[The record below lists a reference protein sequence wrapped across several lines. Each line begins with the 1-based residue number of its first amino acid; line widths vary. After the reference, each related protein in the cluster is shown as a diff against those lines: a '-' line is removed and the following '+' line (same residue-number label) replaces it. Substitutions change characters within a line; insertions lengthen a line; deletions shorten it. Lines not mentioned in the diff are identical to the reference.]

1 MTGRGSGS
9 GLMPRRGAVPIRRLP
24 GMRAVAAVRHAALVG
39 LVAGFSWFPPLQAQV
54 PTPADVIGFAPGEDY
69 KLADY
74 PQVLEYFRALGQA
87 SPRVEI
93 LDIGESTL
101 GQPMVVAAVSSEENI
116 AELDRYAGISQL
128 LAKAENLDDS
138 EARRLAQEGK
148 AVVWIDGG
156 LHATE
161 VAHGQLMPELA
172 HYLATDESPE
182 TRGIRDNVIVLVCA
196 NMNPDGLNIVADWYM
211 GNVGSPYELS
221 PIPELYH
228 PYIGHDNN
236 RDWYMFTQVETQNVA
251 RQLYHE
257 WFPQI
262 VYNHHQS
269 SPFPGRIWT
278 PPFENPVNPNL
289 DPLVVTSINQIGESM
304 KKRFDFEDKPGANS
318 GIVFD
323 MWWNGS
329 MRGAPDFH
337 NMLGFLTETALYRYA
352 TPGCYEEEDLPDTFG
367 ERAANLPAKTPTTNY
382 PNPWLGGCWHM
393 RDAMDYMMTAS
404 LAVADMA
411 AELKEDYLFNIYWM
425 GKRQRA
431 RGERAEGGPF
441 AYVINL
447 EDQHDPT
454 SAVDFLRIFRT
465 AGIDVVR
472 AEQAFTAGGTE
483 YPTGTYVVPPQAFRP
498 FVVDLMEPKRYPD
511 RRLYPDGPPEPPY
524 DMTGYE
530 LRFQLGVDVDRI
542 MEPFDMPGRRVAEI
556 PTPSGGVVGSGD
568 QWLLS
573 PRANG
578 AYRAVNQLFEQDAVV
593 SRSQSGFRAAD
604 RSWPAGTFLLSGVS
618 AQQVRDA
625 ATDNGVTAVAVGQ
638 PAGGPWTPVHA
649 PRIGIYKS
657 WVAAMP
663 EGWTRW
669 VFDQFGFGWE
679 NLTNDDIVSTD
690 LSAYD
695 VIILPDQGAR
705 AMRDGHEAG
714 SIQADY
720 VGGLGEDGARALRDY
735 VDSGGWLLAF
745 DESIDWV
752 TDELPVP
759 VRNRVRDVASQD
771 FFIPGS
777 LIKVDVDASH
787 PLGYGMPD
795 TAVAMF
801 ARSQVLEVTGLLRAN
816 PAATVFSNYAVDD
829 YLVSGWT
836 LGGDEYLAGQPAA
849 LESDLGDGKVVLFGF
864 TPHFRGQPRN
874 TYKLLFNPLLQSTVG
889 RAPASQDDAPG
900 DGR

>member
-1 MTGRGSGS
+1 MNAVIAGARRAA
-9 GLMPRRGAVPIRRLP
+9 RRGLP
-24 GMRAVAAVRHAALVG
+24 LALITSS
-39 LVAGFSWFPPLQAQV
+39 FLQAQPAVAQV
-54 PTPADVIGFAPGEDY
+54 PAPADVIGFAPGEDY

-74 PQVLEYFRALGQA
+74 DQVLTYFRALGEA

-101 GQPMVVAAVSSEENI
+101 GQPMVVAAVSADANIENLERYRAI
-116 AELDRYAGISQL
+116 AQL
-128 LAKAENLDDS
+128 LAKAEGLDDT
-138 EARRLAQEGK
+138 EARRLAGEGK

-172 HYLATDESPE
+172 HYLATDESAE
-182 TRGIRDNVIVLVCA
+182 TRHIRENVIVLVMA

-236 RDWYMFTQVETQNVA
+236 RDWYMFTQAETRAVA

-304 KKRFDFEDKPGANS
+304 KKRFDFEGKPGANS

-352 TPGCYEEEDLPDTFG
+352 TPGCYEDEDIPDTFG

-382 PNPWLGGCWHM
+382 PNPWLGGCWHL

-425 GKRQRA
+425 GKRQAA
-431 RGERAEGGPF
+431 RGQAAEGGPF
-441 AYVINL
+441 AYVIDL
-447 EDQHDPT
+447 EAQHDPT
-454 SAVDFLRIFRT
+454 TAVELLQIFRT
-465 AGIDVVR
+465 AGIEVVR
-472 AEQAFTAGGTE
+472 ATREFTAGGDT
-483 YPTGTYVVPPQAFRP
+483 YPEGTYVIPPQAFRP
-498 FVVDLMEPKRYPD
+498 FVIDLMEPKRYPD

-530 LRFQLGVDVDRI
+530 LRFQLGVDVDRV
-542 MEPFDMPGRRVAEI
+542 MEPFEMPGAGVAEI
-556 PTPSGGVVGSGD
+556 PPAPGGVVGTGA
-568 QWLLS
+568 QWLLPPS
-573 PRANG
+573 ANG
-578 AYRAVNQLFEQDAVV
+578 SYKVVNELFAEGAVV
-593 SRSQSGFRAAD
+593 SRSRAAVEAAGTT
-604 RSWPAGTFLLSGVS
+604 WPAGTFMVTGVDAGTVRRAASASGVR
-618 AQQVRDA
+618 AQ
-625 ATDNGVTAVAVGQ
+625 GVDDVPSGSWAPIQ
-638 PAGGPWTPVHA
+638 A
-649 PRIGIYKS
+649 PRIGLYKS

-669 VFDQFGFGWE
+669 VFDQFGYSWE
-679 NLTNDDIVSTD
+679 NVTNEQIRNGD
-690 LSAYD
+690 LSGFD
-695 VIILPDQGAR
+695 IIIVPDQRAR
-705 AMRDGHEAG
+705 SIMEGHEAG
-714 SIQADY
+714 SIPAEY
-720 VGGLGEDGARALRDY
+720 VGGLGDEGAAALQQY
-735 VDSGGWLLAF
+735 VEEGGWLLAF
-745 DESIDWV
+745 DESVDFVI
-752 TDELPVP
+752 DELPVP
-759 VRNRVRDVASQD
+759 VRNRVRGVESQD

-777 LIKVDVDASH
+777 LIKVDVDPEDPMAF
-787 PLGYGMPD
+787 GMPD
-795 TAVAMF
+795 SAVAMF
-801 ARSQVLEVTGLLRAN
+801 ARSQVLEVTGLLRAS
-816 PAATVFSNYAVDD
+816 PAAQVYATYAEED

-836 LGGDEYLAGQPAA
+836 LGGDRYLAGQAA
-849 LESDLGDGKVVLFGF
+849 GIQAAIGEGNVILLGF

-874 TYKLLFNPLLQSTVG
+874 TYKLLFNPLLESTI
-889 RAPASQDDAPG
+889 RRRPASDQ
-900 DGR
+900 